1 MRVCCPSRRC
11 IMLLLMIVVIII
23 VVIIACKVAGVG
35 KVTVPVPNFGVCHL
49 PSAHLRTVSSFKVN
63 ALLQHL

>member
-1 MRVCCPSRRC
+1 
-11 IMLLLMIVVIII
+11 MLLLMIVVIII